1 MYDSIIMN
9 VIQNKGLAQ
18 ASNDFRAILIDKF
31 DSMPEIRSRLASIE
45 KYKNMR
51 DTQISA
57 NTAYKPDPD
66 SIS

>member
-51 DTQISA
+51 DSQISA
-57 NTAYKPDPD
+57 NTAYKPDQ
-66 SIS
+66 I

>member
-1 MYDSIIMN
+1 MYDDIVMN

-18 ASNDFRAILIDKF
+18 ASNDFRAILINKF
-31 DSMPEIRSRLASIE
+31 DDMPEIRSRLASIE

-51 DTQISA
+51 DLQISA

-66 SIS
+66 LIS

>member
-1 MYDSIIMN
+1 MYDDIIMN

-18 ASNDFRAILIDKF
+18 ASNDFKSILIDKF

-51 DTQISA
+51 DSQFSA
-57 NTAYKPDPD
+57 NTAYKLDPD

>member
-1 MYDSIIMN
+1 MYDDIVMN

-31 DSMPEIRSRLASIE
+31 DYMPEIRSRLASIE
-45 KYKNMR
+45 KYRDMR
-51 DTQISA
+51 DLQFSA
-57 NTAYKPDPD
+57 NNAYKPDRD

>member
-1 MYDSIIMN
+1 MYDDIVTN

-31 DSMPEIRSRLASIE
+31 DDMPEIGSRLASIK
-45 KYKNMR
+45 KYRDMR
-51 DTQISA
+51 ASQFSA
-57 NTAYKPDPD
+57 NNAYNPDRD

>member
-1 MYDSIIMN
+1 MYDDIVMN

-31 DSMPEIRSRLASIE
+31 DYMPEIRSRLASIE
-45 KYKNMR
+45 KYRDMR
-51 DTQISA
+51 DLQFSA
-57 NTAYKPDPD
+57 NNAYNPDRD

>member
-1 MYDSIIMN
+1 MYDDIVMN

-18 ASNDFRAILIDKF
+18 ASNDFRAILINKF
-31 DSMPEIRSRLASIE
+31 DDMPEIRSRLASIE

-51 DTQISA
+51 DSQISA

-66 SIS
+66 LIP